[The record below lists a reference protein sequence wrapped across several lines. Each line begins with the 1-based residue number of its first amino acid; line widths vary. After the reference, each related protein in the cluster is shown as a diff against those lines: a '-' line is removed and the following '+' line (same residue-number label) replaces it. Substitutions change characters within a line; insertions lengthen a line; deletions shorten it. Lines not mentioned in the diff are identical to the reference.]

1 MPCTEKRRAFYFLF
15 TQGFYFI
22 LKAQERGVGRCFP
35 RRLLAYYEVEIIV
48 APSLCGGLP
57 EEGEEA
63 VLVDFEEALVA
74 EELA

>member
-1 MPCTEKRRAFYFLF
+1 MWR
-15 TQGFYFI
+15 
-22 LKAQERGVGRCFP
+22 P
-35 RRLLAYYEVEIIV
+35 RRLSACYEVEIV
-48 APSLCGGLP
+48 VDPSRCGGLP